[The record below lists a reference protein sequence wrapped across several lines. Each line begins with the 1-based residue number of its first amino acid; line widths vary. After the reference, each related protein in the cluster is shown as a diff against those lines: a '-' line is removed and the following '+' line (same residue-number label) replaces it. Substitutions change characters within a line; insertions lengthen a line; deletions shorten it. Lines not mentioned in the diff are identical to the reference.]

1 MSKKHYV
8 YVPCIK
14 YGHNGGIMGDK
25 FKNMQDAW
33 DYLLKYN
40 QKYCIHISND
50 MIFIGVIKCKEDEY
64 PFDRIMDIGI
74 RSYRGLW

>member
-8 YVPCIK
+8 YVPCVK
-14 YGHNGGIMGDK
+14 YGDNSGWMGTK

-33 DYLLKYN
+33 DYLLKYKLEN
-40 QKYCIHISND
+40 DTSND
-50 MIFIGVIKCKEDEY
+50 VIFIGVIKCKDDEK

-74 RSYRGLW
+74 RSYDLWD